1 MNQARLDNSLDR
13 SFKSFLTP
21 DLLILDGLG
30 LHKLTEQ
37 QSAALYELI
46 SSRRRVSS
54 FVITSNRSVE

>member
-37 QSAALYELI
+37 QAPSI
-46 SSRRRVSS
+46 Q
-54 FVITSNRSVE
+54 FGNH